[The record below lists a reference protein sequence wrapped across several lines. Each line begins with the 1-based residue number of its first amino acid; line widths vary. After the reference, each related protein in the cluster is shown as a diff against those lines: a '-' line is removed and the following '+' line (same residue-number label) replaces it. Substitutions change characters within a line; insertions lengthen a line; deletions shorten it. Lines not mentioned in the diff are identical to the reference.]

1 MKEWGF
7 LKKNSAQNQTITLDR
22 PQTSKVYKADA
33 YQTAPAHKDALNN
46 SMDMKDLI
54 KAKHFD
60 DDDSKFIK
68 VNSEDELDPEREPSP
83 SVRMSDVKTET
94 TAFSPTTAS
103 SKREVRMRQSV
114 VAVKQIDLEK
124 EIKKKEN
131 CDFKV
136 NAPSF
141 GTPLSTK
148 LKSIKKSS
156 PQKLQHAQTLKPAP
170 QVSTLTSSNLNKVNN
185 RSKRSMMGSS
195 LINAAM
201 TDVQR
206 VNKVKSEYNAG
217 AGNVMNAGQMFK
229 CMDMANKLS
238 GIAGVG
244 SMFTNPIHEESDK
257 GSVISGTNSFNP
269 FAQMMGSKATSAFNF
284 GPTTS
289 KFT

>member
-1 MKEWGF
+1 
-7 LKKNSAQNQTITLDR
+7 
-22 PQTSKVYKADA
+22 
-33 YQTAPAHKDALNN
+33 
-46 SMDMKDLI
+46 MKDLI

-156 PQKLQHAQTLKPAP
+156 PQKLQHAQTLKQAP
-170 QVSTLTSSNLNKVNN
+170 
-185 RSKRSMMGSS
+185 
-195 LINAAM
+195 
-201 TDVQR
+201 
-206 VNKVKSEYNAG
+206 
-217 AGNVMNAGQMFK
+217 
-229 CMDMANKLS
+229 
-238 GIAGVG
+238 
-244 SMFTNPIHEESDK
+244 
-257 GSVISGTNSFNP
+257 
-269 FAQMMGSKATSAFNF
+269 
-284 GPTTS
+284 
-289 KFT
+289 